1 MEELF
6 VRFSPFNKFKFTGRH
21 IETETFYKNADIQYA
36 KNKLYEYNKN
46 NIAVWDYVI
55 AKDQGYYSASVLFRI
70 IKPRYQIAYKGEG
83 GKIYYSENA
92 YETFKQAI
100 SALGAM
106 TFNKELSETH
116 GYYVETVSYLDEQI

>member
-1 MEELF
+1 M
-6 VRFSPFNKFKFTGRH
+6 RFSQINRFKFTRRN
-21 IETETFYKNADIQYA
+21 IVDEAFFKDASIQYV

-46 NIAVWDYVI
+46 NVAVLDYVLL
-55 AKDQGYYSASVLFRI
+55 KDPGCQYSTSALFRI
-70 IKPRYQIAYKGEG
+70 IRPRYQIAYKDKY

-92 YETFKQAI
+92 YETFKQAT

>member
-1 MEELF
+1 M
-6 VRFSPFNKFKFTGRH
+6 RFSPFNKFKFTGRH

-83 GKIYYSENA
+83 GKIYYAEDVYN
-92 YETFKQAI
+92 TFKQARL
-100 SALGAM
+100 ALDKILL
-106 TFNKELSETH
+106 NKELPDNREYYIETI
-116 GYYVETVSYLDEQI
+116 SYLDEQI